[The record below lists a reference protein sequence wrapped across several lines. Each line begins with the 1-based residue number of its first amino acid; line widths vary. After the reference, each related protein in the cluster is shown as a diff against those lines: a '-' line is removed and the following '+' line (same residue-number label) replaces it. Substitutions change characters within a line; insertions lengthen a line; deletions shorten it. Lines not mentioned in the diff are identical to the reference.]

1 MGLPLDPKL
10 AVLYGKCVN
19 AAYGMYKRDC
29 SVLQPEPNPGD
40 IPDPYELVAWVNMSD
55 FIFDNKLPQFYGY
68 IARNKNDRHDFILA
82 IRGTEGLVE
91 WIDDV
96 FIHLVPFAQVPHAG
110 RVAQGFDQIYS
121 SLKVIRRPHTADGQ
135 MKAAAPGPA
144 AAIAAPQPLQVMTGS
159 FLEQIEQL
167 ADSLE
172 PPAPAG
178 AMALAPEAK
187 PRRSFVVAGHS
198 LGAALT
204 TLFVIENK
212 EKGMFD
218 ITTSCTFASPRV
230 GNMQFAATFN
240 LLPVNSWR
248 IFNDQDVVPRV
259 PLSIPVLADYTPV
272 NDGFKVSSNGVTCFN
287 PVCWHSMMT
296 YLHLLDPTIPL
307 DNSCRK

>member
-212 EKGMFD
+212 EKGMHVRVSARRQHAVRRNLQPVAGQFMANLQRPGCGAKGAALHSSACRLHAGERWFQGVVERSD
-218 ITTSCTFASPRV
+218 LLQSGLLALDDDVSAFA
-230 GNMQFAATFN
+230 
-240 LLPVNSWR
+240 
-248 IFNDQDVVPRV
+248 
-259 PLSIPVLADYTPV
+259 
-272 NDGFKVSSNGVTCFN
+272 
-287 PVCWHSMMT
+287 
-296 YLHLLDPTIPL
+296 
-307 DNSCRK
+307 